1 MYNISLTDIKII
13 EIKHKVSQA
22 LFDAETRQKCKR
34 VTFFSLKNTLRN

>member
-13 EIKHKVSQA
+13 EFMHKVSQA

-34 VTFFSLKNTLRN
+34 VTFLSLRNTLGN